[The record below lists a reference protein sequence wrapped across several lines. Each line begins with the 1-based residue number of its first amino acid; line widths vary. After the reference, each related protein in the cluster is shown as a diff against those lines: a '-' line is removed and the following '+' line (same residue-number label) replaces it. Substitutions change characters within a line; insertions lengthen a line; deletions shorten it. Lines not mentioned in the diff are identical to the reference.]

1 MIVCAVVKIS
11 HLTNL
16 RSPNVGNAALTLGSE
31 RTLKEDLGGRITFER
46 VAWDDYTFGK
56 KSFESDFLPEIAGSN
71 ALLVAGAVTF
81 NGRTDFDHSGMR
93 FNLSLAQIDSI
104 DIPIFFYGSSYRY
117 WSSDPYPNKK
127 MLKQALTTLCND
139 EKNKIA
145 VRNDGTREWLKNV
158 IDFQHE
164 SLRVIPDPGL
174 FIRYNVKK
182 VEYSG
187 VPYICVSLNNEDAN
201 DRFHGNELQ
210 SKFISDFAEILNF
223 VLENFPQDIYLVPHS
238 FEDLSLIELV
248 TRKISPRN
256 LHQRV
261 RVLGL
266 PRFENAESIYEVYEN
281 ASLVIASRVHSMSP
295 ALGMKIPVI
304 VITTQ
309 DRLTHFMREMGL
321 GMLVL
326 DYSEKDLIHKL
337 KHMTNQILSSDKT
350 YVDEIADSVA
360 TARAEISRFNDL
372 ISRSLDL
379 NQNENIMKTERTN

>member
-1 MIVCAVVKIS
+1 
-11 HLTNL
+11 
-16 RSPNVGNAALTLGSE
+16 
-31 RTLKEDLGGRITFER
+31 
-46 VAWDDYTFGK
+46 
-56 KSFESDFLPEIAGSN
+56 
-71 ALLVAGAVTF
+71 
-81 NGRTDFDHSGMR
+81 
-93 FNLSLAQIDSI
+93 
-104 DIPIFFYGSSYRY
+104 
-117 WSSDPYPNKK
+117 
-127 MLKQALTTLCND
+127 
-139 EKNKIA
+139 
-145 VRNDGTREWLKNV
+145 
-158 IDFQHE
+158 
-164 SLRVIPDPGL
+164 
-174 FIRYNVKK
+174 
-182 VEYSG
+182 
-187 VPYICVSLNNEDAN
+187 
-201 DRFHGNELQ
+201 
-210 SKFISDFAEILNF
+210 
-223 VLENFPQDIYLVPHS
+223 
-238 FEDLSLIELV
+238 
-248 TRKISPRN
+248 
-256 LHQRV
+256 
-261 RVLGL
+261 VLGL